1 MTPRRLSKRT
11 TTTNK
16 RRLLEEKL
24 EKRADEAKLGLLR
37 KKSKVLQQLHSQEL
51 KKFSEEALRLGQ
63 IVDSLYSC
71 HPESEGSEEES
82 FKSLEWDDTEETP
95 PSFVTDRTSS
105 LLTDRSQSVVDLIID
120 DILSLDNPAECQVE
134 PVLPE
139 ALDSGNS
146 ARRNTSTDER
156 FLDEAHIA
164 GVVPVPS
171 NYHWPPRFP
180 SQEPEDF
187 NPFDSSSINQ
197 DLELFQEEEVFVN
210 EVPEVVSRLQR

>member
-1 MTPRRLSKRT
+1 MYP
-11 TTTNK
+11 N
-16 RRLLEEKL
+16 
-24 EKRADEAKLGLLR
+24 
-37 KKSKVLQQLHSQEL
+37 
-51 KKFSEEALRLGQ
+51 
-63 IVDSLYSC
+63 
-71 HPESEGSEEES
+71 HPS
-82 FKSLEWDDTEETP
+82 FEDLSLEWDNSEETP
-95 PSFVTDRTSS
+95 PSFLTDRTT

-146 ARRNTSTDER
+146 ARRNTSTNER

-197 DLELFQEEEVFVN
+197 DLEPLQEEEVFVT
-210 EVPEVVSRLQR
+210 EV

>member
-1 MTPRRLSKRT
+1 MTPRRRSKRI

-24 EKRADEAKLGLLR
+24 EKRADEAKLRLLR
-37 KKSKVLQQLHSQEL
+37 KKSKDLQQLHSQEL
-51 KKFSEEALRLGQ
+51 NKFSEEALRLGQ
-63 IVDSLYSC
+63 IVDSLYSS

-95 PSFVTDRTSS
+95 PSFITDRTSS
-105 LLTDRSQSVVDLIID
+105 LLTDRSQSVDLIIN

-156 FLDEAHIA
+156 FLDEAQTA
-164 GVVPVPS
+164 VVVLVPS
-171 NYHWPPRFP
+171 NYH
-180 SQEPEDF
+180 
-187 NPFDSSSINQ
+187 
-197 DLELFQEEEVFVN
+197 
-210 EVPEVVSRLQR
+210 